1 MLSEN
6 YSHLLAFL
14 NRSNNLP
21 DKKNNRKSSSFFY
34 FLFFFYRFL
43 NHFWSYS
50 FDRKWGN
57 VRSTLRLYRNESSPP
72 TCSGHTTLHHLRNYA
87 ASLNRSWNK
96 SEMLQFRKWN
106 KDKTYWSCF
115 QAWMKKKITYF
126 PCGLQ
131 CYSCYSSLWLWVS
144 HFAWLLFNKMESNS
158 VPLKYI

>member
-14 NRSNNLP
+14 NRSNNFP
-21 DKKNNRKSSSFFY
+21 DKKNNRKSSSF
-34 FLFFFYRFL
+34 FFFYRFL

-115 QAWMKKKITYF
+115 QAWMKKKKSHISPVACSATHATHLSGCEFLTLPGFSSIKWNLIAF
-126 PCGLQ
+126 P
-131 CYSCYSSLWLWVS
+131 
-144 HFAWLLFNKMESNS
+144 
-158 VPLKYI
+158 